1 MVITPAFQVGDV
13 GSIPVTRTTQWA
25 SMFQGFGDLSLQ
37 GRCGGFD
44 SHLVHKKISESSSVG
59 RARPCQGRGRGF
71 ETRLSLNYFSF
82 LKFNI

>member
-25 SMFQGFGDLSLQ
+25 SMFQGFGDLPLQ

-44 SHLVHKKISESSSVG
+44 SHLVHKKEKYVYDDIQEY
-59 RARPCQGRGRGF
+59 RKWI
-71 ETRLSLNYFSF
+71 TLYYL
-82 LKFNI
+82 